1 VCCWWGHFVSFFAWF
16 AMAPLLGEMRDT
28 LGLQKTEIWMS
39 AVVGVRG
46 TMVSRVLLGLLCDR
60 FGGPRLW
67 MMIILVFTGIFTGM
81 TGLVQNYQGLATLR
95 FFIGFAGGICH
106 VRLFFPVSSVS
117 LRTM

>member
-1 VCCWWGHFVSFFAWF
+1 
-16 AMAPLLGEMRDT
+16 MRDT

-81 TGLVQNYQGLATLR
+81 TGLVQNYQGLAALR
-95 FFIGFAGGICH
+95 FFIGFAGG
-106 VRLFFPVSSVS
+106 VYV
-117 LRTM
+117 M